1 MADFCRQCG
10 APVGLA
16 GFCSKCGS
24 PIGGS
29 PEATQAKARPALKAD
44 PNTIAKAGM
53 SSAAKLAIAAV
64 AIIFVGSTVAA
75 AGIFYVAHG
84 AGQRFHEVTN
94 AVIGG
99 GEGRNGSGAAKSSGG
114 DPCRFVSK
122 RVASQAIGVDILD
135 AHADGESCSY
145 LAKGNEGEMAAKHAA
160 KMMSA
165 KGADDKTQKMAEQFG
180 VAIFKSM
187 PQEKQDQG
195 SDASG
200 NVPVL
205 GISVSDSASA
215 VAEMKLNAK
224 VMKRLG
230 GSGMPATGED
240 VDIGD
245 QGFVSSDSVISFRKG
260 NKVVRMMYMT
270 CPCGTKEVI
279 PLAKQLAASL

>member
-1 MADFCRQCG
+1 MASFCGQCG
-10 APVGLA
+10 APVGPT
-16 GFCSKCGS
+16 GFCAKCGS
-24 PIGGS
+24 PIGER
-29 PEATQAKARPALKAD
+29 PEVTQAKPSPAQAG
-44 PNTIAKAGM
+44 PASIAKAGM
-53 SSAAKLAIAAV
+53 SSGAKLGIAAA
-64 AIIFVGSTVAA
+64 AIIFVGGTAAA
-75 AGIFYVAHG
+75 AGIFYVAHR
-84 AGQRFHEVTN
+84 ASQKFHEVTSS
-94 AVIGG
+94 ITGG
-99 GEGRNGSGAAKSSGG
+99 VSRDASGPSSSSEG
-114 DPCRFVSK
+114 DPCRFLSK
-122 RVASQAIGVDILD
+122 EVVSQAIGVGIVD

-145 LAKGNEGEMAAKHAA
+145 LAKGDEGEMAAKHAS
-160 KMMSA
+160 KMMGA

-180 VAIFKSM
+180 AAIFKSI

-205 GISVSDSASA
+205 GVSVSDSASA

-245 QGFVSSDSVISFRKG
+245 QGFVSSDSMIMFRKG
-260 NKVVRMMYMT
+260 NKVVRILYMT